1 MSNQICDA
9 LNLPRMDELF
19 AEVDEVEAVDAELL
33 DGDEGEPTEPADEP
47 VEETAIQHIDG
58 TGSTSLQ
65 HLERLEGVE
74 EHTNEMNEI
83 YDEAMKSYRDLIDL
97 AMNMEAGRAGSIA
110 ETAVSMLKTA
120 LDASKSK
127 SDQRLKRLRFR
138 LDKEKLE
145 RSAKVEATNVVEA
158 GQPDDNGATM
168 VANRNDLLK
177 MFANRRNSDK

>member
-19 AEVDEVEAVDAELL
+19 TEVEDEMEAVEAELI
-33 DGDEGEPTEPADEP
+33 DGDGGEPEKPTAEEP
-47 VEETAIQHIDG
+47 VEPTAIQHIDG
-58 TGSTSLQ
+58 TGATSLR

-74 EHTNEMNEI
+74 EHVNEMNEI

-110 ETAVSMLKTA
+110 ETAVNMLKTA

-177 MFANRRNSDK
+177 MFRDRKNK